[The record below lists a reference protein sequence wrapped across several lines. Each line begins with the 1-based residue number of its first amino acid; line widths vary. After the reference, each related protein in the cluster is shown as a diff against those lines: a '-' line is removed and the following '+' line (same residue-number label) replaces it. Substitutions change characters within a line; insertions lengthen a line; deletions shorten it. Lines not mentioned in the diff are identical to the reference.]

1 MWRVHR
7 AHNYRP
13 DILKDG
19 SMKPIQA
26 VLNQA
31 LRCNSHVARL
41 LSSLLCVAVTARALS
56 DYQHVVDHTEGQ
68 MAQEL
73 AQTSLARPRPK
84 TLSDDDKVRFVAEM
98 IKQELPTHPDSSGIA
113 RIIVTESRKADMDPL
128 FVAAVVRA
136 ESMFRHKAV
145 SHRGATGLMQLMPQT
160 GQYVAKLS
168 NIALKGLEDLH
179 NPETNIKLGIWYL
192 KHLGE
197 RFGGC
202 HEKLLVAYN
211 WGPSNLRRALTNKS
225 AYPRES
231 LQYVQRVISRHTL
244 WKSELAQ
251 YAAAHHTTALG

>member
-1 MWRVHR
+1 
-7 AHNYRP
+7 
-13 DILKDG
+13 
-19 SMKPIQA
+19 MKPIQA
-26 VLNQA
+26 VFNQT
-31 LRCNSHVARL
+31 LRCNYHVAYL
-41 LSSLLCVAVTARALS
+41 LSSLLSVAVTVKS
-56 DYQHVVDHTEGQ
+56 HSEYQHFVDHTEVRLSK
-68 MAQEL
+68 EL
-73 AQTSLARPRPK
+73 ALSAPLVSLPK
-84 TLSDDDKVRFVAEM
+84 ILSDDDKVTFVADM
-98 IKQELPTHPDSSGIA
+98 IKQELPTHPDSNGIA
-113 RIIVTESRKADMDPL
+113 RIIVTESRKADIDPL

-145 SHRGATGLMQLMPQT
+145 SHRGAKGLMQLMPQT

-179 NPETNIKLGIWYL
+179 NPETNIKVGIWYL

-225 AYPRES
+225 SYPRES
-231 LQYVQRVISRHTL
+231 LQYVQKVLSRHTL

-251 YAAAHHTTALG
+251 YAATRHITAVG